1 MRDTGEIEPVSSLLR
16 LAGEA
21 ERPDMSLVR
30 EDTRAEVS
38 DWAEFCLVR
47 PGVSSPAPLVEP
59 LGCDLGER
67 PRP

>member
-1 MRDTGEIEPVSSLLR
+1 MRDTGDIEPVSSLLR

-47 PGVSSPAPLVEP
+47 PGVSRPAPLVEA
-59 LGCDLGER
+59 LGWDLGER
-67 PRP
+67 ARP

>member
-1 MRDTGEIEPVSSLLR
+1 MRDTGDIEPVSSLLR

-21 ERPDMSLVR
+21 ERPDMSRVR

-47 PGVSSPAPLVEP
+47 PGVSRPGPLVEA
-59 LGCDLGER
+59 LRWDLGER

>member
-1 MRDTGEIEPVSSLLR
+1 MEPVSSLLR

-21 ERPDMSLVR
+21 ERPDMSRVR

-47 PGVSSPAPLVEP
+47 PGVSSPAPLVEA
-59 LGCDLGER
+59 LG
-67 PRP
+67 

>member
-1 MRDTGEIEPVSSLLR
+1 MSSLLR

-47 PGVSSPAPLVEP
+47 PGVSGPAPLVEA
-59 LGCDLGER
+59 LG
-67 PRP
+67 